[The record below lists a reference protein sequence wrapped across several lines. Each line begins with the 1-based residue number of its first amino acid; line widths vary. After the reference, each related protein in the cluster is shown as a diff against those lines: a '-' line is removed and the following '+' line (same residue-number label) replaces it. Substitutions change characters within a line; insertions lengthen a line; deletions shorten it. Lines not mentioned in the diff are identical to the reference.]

1 MHPLNGK
8 VHVTFCTELVLVHR
22 IEILLQFALAFT
34 FEFKVSE
41 FALLVVSRG
50 LKELEAFVP
59 TK

>member
-22 IEILLQFALAFT
+22 IEILPQVALALT

-41 FALLVVSRG
+41 FALLVVSG
-50 LKELEAFVP
+50 CVEELETLVP